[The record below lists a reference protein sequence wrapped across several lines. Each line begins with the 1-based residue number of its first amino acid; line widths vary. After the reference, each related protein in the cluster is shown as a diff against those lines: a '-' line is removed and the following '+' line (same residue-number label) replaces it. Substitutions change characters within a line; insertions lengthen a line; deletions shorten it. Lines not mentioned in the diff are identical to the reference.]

1 MHPPLSITHMTDCCL
16 SELFRWWSVA
26 LMLSNT
32 QISHSFTIHRSQ
44 ILLFSPC
51 SFLIKSGIIP
61 CIHVRFRVT
70 RDCCFLCIAVL
81 SCLCMTSAYL
91 LCICNIHRQSRRKLN
106 HTDGYNDQWC
116 LTEGDNS
123 NCAWPSLAA
132 NRSMPACP
140 QNVKWQLMEGLE
152 RQTRMRLFPK
162 WILQKPVVFFPPHG
176 W

>member
-1 MHPPLSITHMTDCCL
+1 MYTYSIPSRL
-16 SELFRWWSVA
+16 W
-26 LMLSNT
+26 
-32 QISHSFTIHRSQ
+32 
-44 ILLFSPC
+44 LLF
-51 SFLIKSGIIP
+51 
-61 CIHVRFRVT
+61 
-70 RDCCFLCIAVL
+70 LCTAVL
-81 SCLCMTSAYL
+81 SCLRMTSAYL
-91 LCICNIHRQSRRKLN
+91 LCICSIHRQSRRKLN

-162 WILQKPVVFFPPHG
+162 WILQKPVVFFPTQMIVSIPPQTGEWATATSQETVLKGDRCSSETKETVHTLLCVSG
-176 W
+176 HSG